1 MDTLKSPW
9 TNPGTT
15 RPEFLRLR
23 EVLAMIPV
31 SKSTWWAGVRAGR
44 YPQSVKLS
52 ARTTAWRRI
61 DIETLVSHLGQQCD
75 ATVEC

>member
-1 MDTLKSPW
+1 
-9 TNPGTT
+9 
-15 RPEFLRLR
+15 
-23 EVLAMIPV
+23 MIPV